1 MSRQSKPF
9 AEPFRAF
16 TLKASG
22 RAHAI
27 ELQVR
32 ITRPDQNEPA
42 VDAHTIWSIASARS
56 QISTAVAEALG
67 LTVQPAKD
75 GTDCC
80 QVDIYLPNRIRCAGV
95 QASVHDK
102 PALSGRDCVIGMDII
117 SLGDVSMTHAG
128 GHTQFSFRMPA
139 LGGVDYVEEHKAITG
154 TEGMTQPE
162 GTPAA
167 LPAAGTAAKRTAGHT
182 VPATRDQPCPCG
194 SGKKHKNCC
203 GRHNRTKGRSRK

>member
-1 MSRQSKPF
+1 MKYPVGPG
-9 AEPFRAF
+9 ADEPFRAF

-22 RAHAI
+22 RTAAI

-32 ITRPDQNEPA
+32 ITAPNLDQPSVEA
-42 VDAHTIWSIASARS
+42 RTIWSIATPRS

-67 LTVQPAKD
+67 LPVQAAAD

-80 QVDIYLPNRIRCAGV
+80 KVDIHLPNRIRCAGV
-95 QASVHDK
+95 EASVHEK
-102 PALSGRDCVIGMDII
+102 AALSGRDCIIGMDII

-128 GHTQFSFRMPA
+128 GNTQFSFRIPA
-139 LGGVDYVEEHKAITG
+139 LGGTDYVEEHKLLTG
-154 TEGMTQPE
+154 AAVP
-162 GTPAA
+162 PAPVPSP
-167 LPAAGTAAKRTAGHT
+167 PARRTAGHV

-203 GRHNRTKGRSRK
+203 GRHNRSKGRSRK